1 MEENLM
7 ENQTMGELL
16 NQYGTT
22 ERLYSG
28 DVVEGTVISS
38 NSDEVMVNINYMADG
53 ILPKAEIPDG
63 NPIDFKEGQKIKVYI
78 LKLDDGDGNVLLSLK
93 KAFEI
98 IVWDEFQKLFDG
110 QITFNVKVKEAVK
123 GGVVGLYKGASVF
136 IPASQLA
143 LSYIEDLSSYIGM
156 TLEVELSEY
165 QMATKKVV
173 ASHKNVLKRQLA
185 AQKSDQ
191 LSRINVDDQLTGTVV
206 RLADYGAFVDLGA
219 IDGLIH
225 VSQMSWRRVKNPSE
239 ILNVGDVVDVI
250 VLKVEREK
258 EKVSL
263 KLAQVQ
269 ENPWETISTRYAVG
283 DVVKGKVT
291 RLMNFGAFVEVEEG
305 VEGLVHISELSE
317 NHVTRPNEVV
327 QVGDEIEV
335 MVLELDVDNHRMSLS
350 LKAVTGMDL
359 EDYESLM
366 SEEDSAPATLSD
378 LFGDKLKN
386 LKF

>member
-1 MEENLM
+1 M

-359 EDYESLM
+359 EDYESLIP
-366 SEEDSAPATLSD
+366 EEDSAPATLSD

>member
-1 MEENLM
+1 M

-110 QITFNVKVKEAVK
+110 QITFNIKVKEAVK

-366 SEEDSAPATLSD
+366 PEEDSAPATLSD